1 MSASQDLTP
10 PFDPTAYPSITG
22 EELYQLVAGAIPVSD
37 TGFVIVTTDVS
48 AVPTVPDAVTTTKW
62 QRYVWL
68 RRSATSV
75 SAYLW
80 NPTVTSDATYL
91 KWVGINLAALG
102 TGVIKGYMIADNTIT
117 DNKIIALDYSKLT
130 GVPTS
135 FIPGGAAGGDLTGT
149 YPNPS
154 VATSAITT
162 AKIADANVTTAKIA
176 DANVTTTKIADNNV
190 TNAKLAYSG
199 TALAVK
205 RTNVAG
211 TAVEDAD
218 IWISQLANPA
228 SAADAGKIVRV
239 ASPYTNKF
247 ELASQGVIQHVIKKV
262 TGTVNTTTVLPA
274 DNTIP
279 TSGEGTQVVTQAFA
293 PLNSSSLIRA
303 RFATFG
309 ATNNAAVPL
318 CLALYVDG
326 ICKSATAGG
335 NGTNTSVISLDV
347 EYVFAPGSTSA
358 FTVAVNYGPGS
369 AATAYIHANASATQL
384 FSTTAESYLIIEEFA
399 GTLS

>member
-1 MSASQDLTP
+1 MSATQDFQP
-10 PFDPTAYPSITG
+10 PFDTTAYADITG
-22 EELYQLVAGAIPVSD
+22 AELYQLISGTAPVTD
-37 TGFVIVTTDVS
+37 TGLVIVTTDT
-48 AVPTVPDAVTTTKW
+48 AGVPSVPDAVTTTKW

-80 NPTVTSDATYL
+80 DPSRTSDATYL
-91 KWVGINLAALG
+91 KWVGINTAALG
-102 TGVIKGYMIADNTIT
+102 TGVIQGYMIADNTIT
-117 DNKIIALDYSKLT
+117 DDKIIALDYSKLT
-130 GVPTS
+130 GVPTTFS
-135 FIPGGAAGGDLTGT
+135 PGGAAGGDLTGT

-154 VATSAITT
+154 IATGA
-162 AKIADANVTTAKIA
+162 VTTAKIA
-176 DANVTTTKIADNNV
+176 DINVTTSKLADEAV
-190 TNAKLAYSG
+190 TNAKIAKSG
-199 TALAVK
+199 TAYAVK
-205 RTNVAG
+205 RTNAAG

-228 SAADAGKIVRV
+228 SAADVGKVVRV

-247 ELASQGVIQHVIKKV
+247 ELASQGVIQRVIKKV

-279 TSGEGTQVVTQAFA
+279 GSGEGSQVVTQAFT
-293 PLNSSSLIRA
+293 PLNSASIVRA

-318 CLALYVDG
+318 VLALFVDG
-326 ICKSATAGG
+326 TCKSATAGG

-347 EYVFAPGSTSA
+347 EYIFAPGSTTA

-369 AATAYIHANASATQL
+369 AATAYIHANASGTQQ
-384 FSTTAESYLIIEEFA
+384 FSTTAESYLIIEEFF

>member
-37 TGFVIVTTDVS
+37 TGFVIVTTDVG
-48 AVPTVPDAVTTTKW
+48 AVPTVPNAVTTTKW

-102 TGVIKGYMIADNTIT
+102 TGVIQGYMIADNTIT
-117 DNKIIALDYSKLT
+117 DDKIIALDYSKLT

-149 YPNPS
+149 YPDPS

-176 DANVTTTKIADNNV
+176 DNNV

-205 RTNVAG
+205 RTNAAG

-228 SAADAGKIVRV
+228 SAADVGKIVRV

-247 ELASQGVIQHVIKKV
+247 ELASQGVIQRVIKKV

-279 TSGEGTQVVTQAFA
+279 TSGEGTQVVTQAFT
-293 PLNSSSLIRA
+293 PLNSSSLVRA

-326 ICKSATAGG
+326 TCKSAAAGG

-358 FTVAVNYGPGS
+358 MTIAVNYGPGS

-384 FSTTAESYLIIEEFA
+384 FSTTAESYLIIEEFF